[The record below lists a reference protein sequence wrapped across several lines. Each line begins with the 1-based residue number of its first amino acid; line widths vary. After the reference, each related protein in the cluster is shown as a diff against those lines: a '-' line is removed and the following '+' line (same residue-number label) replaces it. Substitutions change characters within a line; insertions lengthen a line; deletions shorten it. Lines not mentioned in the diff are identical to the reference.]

1 MIWLIGSNGMLGQDL
16 SRELTHR
23 NLPFVASDLEVD
35 ITDLNALR
43 TFAQGQPIHWIIN
56 AAAYTAVDRAES
68 EEQKALLINGQGAG
82 CVGQVAHELD
92 AAVIHFST
100 DYVFDGSKPAPYH
113 EQDQPNP
120 LSAYGRT
127 KLAGEIALRQ
137 ATQKHYIFRISW
149 LYGRFGANFVATMLR
164 LLSERQQLN
173 VVADQHGAP
182 TCARMLAHNIGNLI
196 QGASTSPR
204 PIGLYHYAD
213 KGCTSWF
220 EFATAIAEEA
230 ATLGLLQ
237 RQVELIPIPADQYPV
252 AAKRPA
258 NSAFDKTKVVSLL
271 QFSVLPWRDN
281 LRSYLTEI
289 HSASQPT

>member
-1 MIWLIGSNGMLGQDL
+1 MIWLLGCNGMLGREL
-16 SRELTHR
+16 ARELTGR
-23 NLPFVASDLEVD
+23 NLPFIASDLEVD

-43 TFAQGQPIHWIIN
+43 TFAQGKSIHWIIN

-82 CVGQVAHELD
+82 CVGQVARELD

-113 EQDQPNP
+113 EEDQPNP

-127 KLAGEIALRQ
+127 KLAGEVALRQ
-137 ATQKHYIFRISW
+137 ATSKHYIFRISW

-164 LLSERQQLN
+164 LFGERQQLRI
-173 VVADQHGAP
+173 VADQYGAP
-182 TCARMLAHNIGNLI
+182 TCARMLAHNTINLT
-196 QGASTSPR
+196 QQQTAVSTSPF
-204 PIGLYHYAD
+204 GLYHYAD
-213 KGCTSWF
+213 KGRTSWF

-237 RQVELIPIPADQYPV
+237 RQVELIPISADQYPV

-271 QFSVLPWRDN
+271 QFSVLPWREN
-281 LRSYLTEI
+281 LRSYLMEVS
-289 HSASQPT
+289 SAL